1 MSIPDASLAQMRG
14 ERDSTGDLTDYC
26 HLIRFLPPLS
36 EEERDTLILQLA
48 DVQASHLPT
57 PEPTQAQDRLI
68 EGHLWLGPTLASKWC
83 PACRRA
89 LLPDL
94 VQEANQKL
102 VALARTFDYR
112 SGKNFTAYAIVA
124 LSAHIRAALHN
135 DTLIRIPRTTRNRMR
150 QDGRADQLEALL
162 PLSLD
167 MVFESEQYGEEESLG
182 ETFAEPHVPLCDAQE
197 HTRKHQQVEALLSH
211 LSPRAAQVLRLC
223 FGLFEDDGR
232 PRSPAEIA
240 DLLAI
245 PVHAVHTAKQ
255 QALARLRTIA
265 EGQTGHPVQRKH
277 GPSSRS
283 ERPSPTTRLGGP
295 RPLTDGQQRLERAW
309 TYLEAQHLPITA
321 ARLARLAAVH
331 FITADRFLQ
340 RRMRPVEGAERSLTE
355 RLEQAYTQLQATGK
369 RVTAYALAKQVD
381 VHPSTAQ
388 RFLLAHENTGPQ
400 NPHAR
405 CVEHLERA
413 YAALQEEGV
422 PLTVNL
428 LARRAGVHYHTARA
442 FVAQRQPTD
451 VSPVRQATG
460 PRRNPEIQAPLEQA
474 YAHMQAEGKAISE
487 RGLARRAGVS
497 RSSARR
503 FLKQQASPSQDVVV
517 AEREVCYV

>member
-1 MSIPDASLAQMRG
+1 MSIPDASLAQTRG
-14 ERDSTGDLTDYC
+14 ERESTGDVTDYC
-26 HLIRFLPPLS
+26 HIIRFLPPLPD
-36 EEERDTLILQLA
+36 EERDTLISQLA
-48 DVQASHLPT
+48 DAQASCLPV
-57 PEPTQAQDRLI
+57 PEATQAQDRLI

-83 PACRRA
+83 PACRRT

-102 VALARTFDYR
+102 VALTRTFDYQ
-112 SGKNFTAYAIVA
+112 SGKNFTAYAIVT

-135 DTLIRIPRTTRNRMR
+135 DALIRVPRTTRNRMR
-150 QDGRADQLEALL
+150 QDGRADQLDALL

-167 MVFESEQYGEEESLG
+167 RVCESEQYGEEESLG
-182 ETFAEPHVPLCDAQE
+182 ETLAEPHVPSCDAQE

-211 LSPRAAQVLRLC
+211 LSPRAEQVLRLC

-265 EGQTGHPVQRKH
+265 EGHAVQRKRA
-277 GPSSRS
+277 PSSRS
-283 ERPSPTTRLGGP
+283 ERPSSTTRPGEP

-331 FITADRFLQ
+331 FITADRFL
-340 RRMRPVEGAERSLTE
+340 RRRTRPVEQTERSLAE
-355 RLEQAYTQLQATGK
+355 RLEQAYTRLQTTGK
-369 RVTAYALAKQVD
+369 RVTAYALAKEVD

-413 YAALQEEGV
+413 YVALQEEGV

-442 FVAQRQPTD
+442 FVAHRQPTG

-487 RGLARRAGVS
+487 RGLARQAGVS

-503 FLKQQASPSQDVVV
+503 FLKQQESSSQDAVE
-517 AEREVCYV
+517 AEREVCHV

>member
-1 MSIPDASLAQMRG
+1 MNTLEASLTQTKS
-14 ERDSTGDLTDYC
+14 EHDFTGNLTDYC
-26 HLIRFLPPLS
+26 TTIRSLPPLPD
-36 EEERDTLILQLA
+36 EERDTLISQLA
-48 DVQASHLPT
+48 CWQASCLPT
-57 PEPTQAQDRLI
+57 PEASQAQDRLI
-68 EGHLWLGPTLASKWC
+68 EGHLWLGPTLACKWC
-83 PACRRA
+83 PPHRRA

-112 SGKNFTAYAIVA
+112 SGKNFTAYAIVT

-150 QDGRADQLEALL
+150 QDGRADQLDALL

-182 ETFAEPHVPLCDAQE
+182 DTLAEPEVSFCDSHEQ
-197 HTRKHQQVEALLSH
+197 TRKRQQVDALLSH
-211 LSPRAAQVLRLC
+211 LSSRAEQVLRLS
-223 FGLFEDDGR
+223 FGLFEEDGR
-232 PRSPAEIA
+232 PRPPAEIA

-245 PVHAVHTAKQ
+245 PVHAVHTTKQ

-265 EGQTGHPVQRKH
+265 EGQTGHPVQRKRA
-277 GPSSRS
+277 PSSHS
-283 ERPSPTTRLGGP
+283 ERPSSTTYSGEP

-309 TYLEAQHLPITA
+309 THLEAHHLPITA
-321 ARLARLAAVH
+321 ARLARLAVVH
-331 FITADRFLQ
+331 FITADRFL
-340 RRMRPVEGAERSLTE
+340 RRRTRPAEGAERSLTE
-355 RLEQAYTQLQATGK
+355 QLEQAYTQLQATGK

-388 RFLLAHENTGPQ
+388 RFLLAHENIGPQ

-405 CVEHLERA
+405 CVEQLECA

-428 LARRAGVHYHTARA
+428 FARRAGVHYHTARA
-442 FVAQRQPTD
+442 FVAQRQPNFAP
-451 VSPVRQATG
+451 PVRQATG
-460 PRRNPEIQAPLEQA
+460 LRRNPEIQAPLEQA
-474 YAHMQAEGKAISE
+474 YAHMQAEGKTISE
-487 RGLARRAGVS
+487 RGLARQAGVS

-503 FLKQQASPSQDVVV
+503 FLKQQESPSQDVVS

>member
-1 MSIPDASLAQMRG
+1 MSIPDASLAQTKG
-14 ERDSTGDLTDYC
+14 EHESASDVTDYC
-26 HLIRFLPPLS
+26 HIIRFLSPLPD
-36 EEERDTLILQLA
+36 EERDTLISQLA
-48 DVQASHLPT
+48 DAQASCLST
-57 PEPTQAQDRLI
+57 SEVTQAQDRLI
-68 EGHLWLGPTLASKWC
+68 EGHLWLGPTLARKWC
-83 PACRRA
+83 PACRRT

-94 VQEANQKL
+94 VQEANQRL
-102 VALARTFDYR
+102 IVLARTFDYQ

-135 DTLIRIPRTTRNRMR
+135 DTLIRVPRTTRNRMR
-150 QDGRADQLEALL
+150 QDGRAAQLDALL

-167 MVFESEQYGEEESLG
+167 RVFESEQCGEEESLG
-182 ETFAEPHVPLCDAQE
+182 ETLAEPHISLCDAHE

-211 LSPRAAQVLRLC
+211 LSPRAEQVLRLS
-223 FGLFEDDGR
+223 FGLFEEDGR
-232 PRSPAEIA
+232 SRPSAEIA

-255 QALARLRTIA
+255 QALARLRMIA
-265 EGQTGHPVQRKH
+265 DEQTEYPVQRKR

-283 ERPSPTTRLGGP
+283 ERPSPTTRSVEP
-295 RPLTDGQQRLERAW
+295 RPSTDGQQRLERAW
-309 TYLEAQHLPITA
+309 TYLEVQHLPITA

-331 FITADRFLQ
+331 FITADRFL
-340 RRMRPVEGAERSLTE
+340 RRRTRPVEQTERSMTE

-388 RFLLAHENTGPQ
+388 RFLLVHENTGPQ

-405 CVEHLERA
+405 CVEQLERA

-428 LARRAGVHYHTARA
+428 LARRAGVHYHTART
-442 FVAQRQPTD
+442 FVEHRQPTS

-460 PRRNPEIQAPLEQA
+460 PRRNLEIQVPLEQA
-474 YAHMQAEGKAISE
+474 YAQMQAEGKAISE
-487 RGLARRAGVS
+487 RGLARQAGVS

-503 FLKQQASPSQDVVV
+503 FLKQQGSPSQDVVV
-517 AEREVCYV
+517 AEREVCHV